1 MIFLVTSL
9 FNDFL
14 KYKIPISMS
23 KLKNTTI
30 WFNKPKGKSNNC
42 TNSLNN
48 RNTEDYK
55 SKQ

>member
-1 MIFLVTSL
+1 
-9 FNDFL
+9 
-14 KYKIPISMS
+14 MS